1 MVNKAFDIEKRDNYD
16 NHKEINNEIK
26 IDNDIKDSIGEKVS
40 SCCDCFLY
48 IIIIGKKI
56 SNLEMYENLRKK

>member
-1 MVNKAFDIEKRDNYD
+1 MINKALDIEKSDNYD
-16 NHKEINNEIK
+16 DHKEINNEIK

-40 SCCDCFLY
+40 SYCDCFLY
-48 IIIIGKKI
+48 IIIGKKP